1 MGLSLWTFPSH
12 MNIHQGPS
20 ASSDSLLGCETHG
33 IRSVWLWLWR
43 CSGAPHELCLAKHL
57 WDFSTHGAVFQ
68 WCCGGTASGR
78 GPRKSA
84 AVHNAGRVK
93 GHSTAVI
100 QWLFEGGAAH
110 TIWHLT
116 PVCLLSSLQGLFHP
130 ARKVREVYWKI
141 YNSLYIGS
149 QVLRCPL
156 GHTLDVAF
164 RGCSWTAVM
173 QAICLCIML
182 QYVKQ

>member
-1 MGLSLWTFPSH
+1 MVGL
-12 MNIHQGPS
+12 NIFHTCTHFHQGS
-20 ASSDSLLGCETHG
+20 GASSDSLLGCEAHG

-57 WDFSTHGAVFQ
+57 WDFSTHGTVIQ

-84 AVHNAGRVK
+84 AVHNAGTVK
-93 GHSTAVI
+93 GHTTAVI
-100 QWLFEGGAAH
+100 QVLFEGVQP
-110 TIWHLT
+110 TFWHLI
-116 PVCLLSSLQGLFHP
+116 PVCSLSSLQGLFHP

-149 QVLRCPL
+149 QVE
-156 GHTLDVAF
+156 
-164 RGCSWTAVM
+164 
-173 QAICLCIML
+173 
-182 QYVKQ
+182 